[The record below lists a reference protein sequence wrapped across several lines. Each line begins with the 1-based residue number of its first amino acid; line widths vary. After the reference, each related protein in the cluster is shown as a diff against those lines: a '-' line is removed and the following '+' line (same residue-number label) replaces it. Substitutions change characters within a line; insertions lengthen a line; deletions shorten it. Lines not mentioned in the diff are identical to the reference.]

1 MKILKKMTQFARM
14 SFAIGYTAKFNKGE
28 IQVNDN
34 VINEVY
40 TSMISA
46 IKIES
51 PEIDLVTERNL
62 YIVDR
67 VYPQYDPK
75 NSTAYHVTVGDNIY
89 ICISNNNGAISKV
102 APSGTLLNNIIKS
115 DGYVWAYIGK
125 VNSDE
130 VDQETPFISIPKS
143 IYSSREIGS
152 IARLKDVVETTNN
165 FDVTPKYKIIGTG
178 SNAIFDISLTDVG
191 DISYISCAN
200 GGFGYSSNDYIAIS
214 DNFDGTGAEVKLK
227 IVNGAIELES
237 FTSGQN
243 YTECTILVI
252 GDGTDGTLSPTTLNG
267 QLTDVTVQ
275 DGGKDYTWAKAFVFS
290 SDRAILA
297 SLELMP
303 MNGKATDPA
312 YLLRANTWR
321 IKKTLDIKD
330 MDGYVYDNL
339 EINLVSLI
347 DQYNDNLVA
356 GLNNKYTGN
365 VQLKHATEVKEVF
378 AVNKIEP
385 IIIKTDERITLTLT
399 VKLDDNKICQI

>member
-14 SFAIGYTAKFNKGE
+14 SFAVGYTAKFNKGE

-243 YTECTILVI
+243 YT
-252 GDGTDGTLSPTTLNG
+252 
-267 QLTDVTVQ
+267 
-275 DGGKDYTWAKAFVFS
+275 
-290 SDRAILA
+290 
-297 SLELMP
+297 
-303 MNGKATDPA
+303 
-312 YLLRANTWR
+312 
-321 IKKTLDIKD
+321 
-330 MDGYVYDNL
+330 
-339 EINLVSLI
+339 
-347 DQYNDNLVA
+347 
-356 GLNNKYTGN
+356 
-365 VQLKHATEVKEVF
+365 
-378 AVNKIEP
+378 
-385 IIIKTDERITLTLT
+385 
-399 VKLDDNKICQI
+399 